1 MIIELAPMEGLT
13 GYINRNALAHN
24 FGGIDIFYT
33 PFIPAAKTMSK
44 KIKVIDGIRY
54 HADRPDSCRAC
65 YFYKNRKIG
74 CILGKE
80 NCYYLAEVV
89 KTEQEK
95 KCEGC
100 CYAKGQPCVSAC
112 CYKDLDKWLQERR
125 KKAGGSHE

>member
-1 MIIELAPMEGLT
+1 
-13 GYINRNALAHN
+13 
-24 FGGIDIFYT
+24 
-33 PFIPAAKTMSK
+33 MSK
-44 KIKVIDGIRY
+44 RIKVIDGIRY

-65 YFYKNRKIG
+65 YFYKNKAIG

-89 KTEQEK
+89 MTEQEK

-112 CYKDLDKWLQERR
+112 CYKDLDKWLQEGR

>member
-1 MIIELAPMEGLT
+1 
-13 GYINRNALAHN
+13 
-24 FGGIDIFYT
+24 
-33 PFIPAAKTMSK
+33 MSK
-44 KIKVIDGIRY
+44 TKVIDGIRY
-54 HADRPDSCRAC
+54 HADRPDSCRSC
-65 YFYKNRKIG
+65 YFYKNKAIG

-89 KTEQEK
+89 MTEQEK

>member
-1 MIIELAPMEGLT
+1 
-13 GYINRNALAHN
+13 
-24 FGGIDIFYT
+24 
-33 PFIPAAKTMSK
+33 MSK
-44 KIKVIDGIRY
+44 TKVIDGIRY

-100 CYAKGQPCVSAC
+100 CYAKGPPCVSAWC
-112 CYKDLDKWLQERR
+112 SKDLAKWLQERR
-125 KKAGGSHE
+125 KNAGGAHA

>member
-1 MIIELAPMEGLT
+1 
-13 GYINRNALAHN
+13 
-24 FGGIDIFYT
+24 
-33 PFIPAAKTMSK
+33 MSK

-95 KCEGC
+95 KGEGC
-100 CYAKGQPCVSAC
+100 CYAKG
-112 CYKDLDKWLQERR
+112 
-125 KKAGGSHE
+125 

>member
-1 MIIELAPMEGLT
+1 
-13 GYINRNALAHN
+13 
-24 FGGIDIFYT
+24 
-33 PFIPAAKTMSK
+33 MSK
-44 KIKVIDGIRY
+44 TKVIDGIRY

-125 KKAGGSHE
+125 KKAGGSHEYSYAKTLENFNETIQELQIGIHPCAYLHNYKPSKESFAQST